1 MSSEESRQHQRHPA
15 RWRAAL
21 IPAGSNHIIKGVT
34 LEVSKGGAGLYCDE
48 QLPTGTQ
55 SRLILEIP
63 GNSIGSKTHMQQD
76 CVVVHSS
83 LVGQVSKFRTGIKFK
98 ALAPEN
104 EKILAKFLR

>member
-34 LEVSKGGAGLYCDE
+34 LEASKGGAGLYCDE

-55 SRLILEIP
+55 CRLILEIP

>member
-21 IPAGSNHIIKGVT
+21 IPSGTNHIVKGVT
-34 LEVSKGGAGLYCDE
+34 LEISRGGAGLYCDE
-48 QLPTGTQ
+48 QLPNGTQ
-55 SRLILEIP
+55 CRLILEIP
-63 GNSIGSKTHMQQD
+63 SNSVGNKTHMQQD

-83 LVGQVSKFRTGIKFK
+83 LVGNVSKFRTGIKFK
-98 ALAPEN
+98 TLAAEN